1 MIDAHAHIFSSLS
14 GFGANGELRA
24 LDNGK
29 AIWANGE
36 VIQLI
41 PESYGRTM
49 FTIEDLIA
57 LMDRNAIDKAVL
69 LQGGFLGF
77 DNHGVWEAEKKYSTR
92 IKAAAAVDPY
102 SRNLESIL
110 SHLLSL
116 GFHTFKFEVSTGCGL
131 MGSHRT
137 FPLGGEMMYAI
148 YSRLYGKV
156 KTLAFDLGG
165 RSEESHQIDEICRI
179 SRDFPDF
186 NIVVCHLSSP
196 RKGEDENLKR
206 ELDSLQ
212 SDNIFFDTAALFWKT
227 RPEDYPFPTARKYL
241 GYARDIVGAEHLMW
255 GTDLPSTLTS
265 ATVQEQ
271 IDYVKGIFSEKEEKW
286 FYSETAEKIYF

>member
-77 DNHGVWEAEKKYSTR
+77 DNHGVWEAEKKYCTR

-102 SRNLESIL
+102 SRNLESII

-137 FPLGGEMMYAI
+137 FPLGGEMMYSI
-148 YSRLYGKV
+148 R
-156 KTLAFDLGG
+156 T
-165 RSEESHQIDEICRI
+165 
-179 SRDFPDF
+179 
-186 NIVVCHLSSP
+186 
-196 RKGEDENLKR
+196 
-206 ELDSLQ
+206 
-212 SDNIFFDTAALFWKT
+212 
-227 RPEDYPFPTARKYL
+227 FPT
-241 GYARDIVGAEHLMW
+241 
-255 GTDLPSTLTS
+255 
-265 ATVQEQ
+265 
-271 IDYVKGIFSEKEEKW
+271 
-286 FYSETAEKIYF
+286 SETI